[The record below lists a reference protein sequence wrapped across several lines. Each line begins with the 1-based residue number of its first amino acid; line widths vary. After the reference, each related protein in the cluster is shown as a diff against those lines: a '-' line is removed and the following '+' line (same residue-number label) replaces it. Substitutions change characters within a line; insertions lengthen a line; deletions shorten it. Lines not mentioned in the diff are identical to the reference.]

1 MRTCD
6 VTVRETIP
14 NTGSM
19 DHYYRDPIVFVMSG
33 PIEEAE
39 VITDVSGE
47 TMISEDGRTVTF
59 QPSGILSPSTE
70 YTMGLDYCYG
80 QPEITFTTSHYGAPI
95 EASADLQGRAF
106 NLNFSSGNYIV
117 GENAG
122 DLLNAV
128 FTRNVLVQ
136 FEEVRDIDAKI
147 VAAIGE
153 PNGTNIGQDMC
164 GRTIAVNA
172 SLQSIPLVTG
182 EEVNFTFGAMGGQL
196 RIDHIDFEGTLG
208 SDLETIGGLTYTAT
222 IGMAEL
228 VDMLPEFGGES
239 VGCELAENLGIPCE
253 PCTNMPTEQC
263 ITISAKGI
271 DGNRVDTSI
280 VEIAEMG
287 AHPDCDLDE

>member
-1 MRTCD
+1 
-6 VTVRETIP
+6 
-14 NTGSM
+14 
-19 DHYYRDPIVFVMSG
+19 MSG

-39 VITDVSGE
+39 VITDISGE
-47 TMISEDGRTVTF
+47 TTISEDGRTVTF

-128 FTRNVLVQ
+128 FTRNVLIQ

-153 PNGTNIGQDMC
+153 PNATTIGQDMW
-164 GRTIAVNA
+164 
-172 SLQSIPLVTG
+172 
-182 EEVNFTFGAMGGQL
+182 
-196 RIDHIDFEGTLG
+196 
-208 SDLETIGGLTYTAT
+208 
-222 IGMAEL
+222 AE
-228 VDMLPEFGGES
+228 PS
-239 VGCELAENLGIPCE
+239 
-253 PCTNMPTEQC
+253 
-263 ITISAKGI
+263 
-271 DGNRVDTSI
+271 R
-280 VEIAEMG
+280 
-287 AHPDCDLDE
+287 